1 MVTKDIIPNSRVI
14 DGLKFRN
21 EHLYTVRVDEI
32 FRKNTVVLKKLYEQS
47 HLASSKFL
55 SPEDCII
62 LAKKATLNL
71 TD

>member
-1 MVTKDIIPNSRVI
+1 MNKDKISNSRVI
-14 DGLKFRN
+14 DGLKIKN
-21 EHLYTVRVDEI
+21 GHLYSLRVDEI

-55 SPEDCII
+55 SPEDCIM